1 MPGPLCIFPHVYFPR
16 PPYIPL
22 YKKTQAPP
30 YPQYFCLR
38 GRRLFWIP
46 VRFSFPGV
54 FYPMSSPQR
63 RADAESLP
71 SREWAIH
78 PYMNPPSIQK
88 SICRYS
94 QPACLHSCTACFHIP
109 VCFILIVQIFTYMN
123 FYTKIPCSADESFFT
138 PERCRRFH
146 PPRKRL
152 SGLIPAQITAF
163 LRARGTSS
171 LANRLCQ
178 SIVWICPAL
187 PFNGPLTN
195 RSRPLSRSR

>member
-1 MPGPLCIFPHVYFPR
+1 MAFSPPGSFLCRALCVYFPT
-16 PPYIPL
+16 YIFPGL
-22 YKKTQAPP
+22 LTSLFIKKTQAPP
-30 YPQYFCLR
+30 SPQYFCLR

-94 QPACLHSCTACFHIP
+94 QPACLHSCTVCLIPLCLHCIRIVSELYFCIP
-109 VCFILIVQIFTYMN
+109 VISPGLFAA
-123 FYTKIPCSADESFFT
+123 S
-138 PERCRRFH
+138 H
-146 PPRKRL
+146 GKRL
-152 SGLIPAQITAF
+152 LIQPDP
-163 LRARGTSS
+163 GPD
-171 LANRLCQ
+171 NRL
-178 SIVWICPAL
+178 PARQRNL
-187 PFNGPLTN
+187 DLRKPAVPVEPQEPLFP
-195 RSRPLSRSR
+195 PL